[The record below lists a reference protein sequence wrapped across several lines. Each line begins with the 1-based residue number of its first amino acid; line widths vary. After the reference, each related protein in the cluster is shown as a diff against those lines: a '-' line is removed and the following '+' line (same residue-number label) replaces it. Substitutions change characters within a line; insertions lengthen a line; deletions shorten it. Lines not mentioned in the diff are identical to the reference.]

1 MKRKHSEAAHA
12 KRRLQDA
19 YIEGLSDDEQAA
31 EMRDW
36 HDDYTSQYG
45 ASEAE
50 QQYDSDLV
58 PF

>member
-19 YIEGLSDDEQAA
+19 YIEGLSDDEQALEA
-31 EMRDW
+31 LEW
-36 HDDYTSQYG
+36 HDEFAPPYEASRPSQQLT
-45 ASEAE
+45 EE
-50 QQYDSDLV
+50 L

>member
-19 YIEGLSDDEQAA
+19 YIDGLSDDEQAA
-31 EMRDW
+31 DALGW
-36 HDDYTSQYG
+36 YDDYEPQYE
-45 ASEAE
+45 ASMTDNHLDE
-50 QQYDSDLV
+50 QV

>member
-19 YIEGLSDDEQAA
+19 YIEGLSDDEQALEA
-31 EMRDW
+31 LEW

-45 ASEAE
+45 YEPE
-50 QQYDSDLV
+50 MQHEDELI